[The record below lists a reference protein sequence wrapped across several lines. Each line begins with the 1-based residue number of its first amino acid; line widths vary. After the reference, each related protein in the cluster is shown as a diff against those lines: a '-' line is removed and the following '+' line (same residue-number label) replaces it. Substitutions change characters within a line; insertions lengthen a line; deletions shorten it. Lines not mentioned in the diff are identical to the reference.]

1 VGITGGAAKVA
12 LCRDE
17 FGYDVALDYRAE
29 SFVDD
34 LAEALPSGANAY
46 FDNTGGHISDAVMTH
61 LSVGA
66 RVVVC
71 GTASVP
77 SWDPWP
83 TGPRVER
90 LVLTRRLRI
99 MGLLAFDYQH
109 RADEALGRL
118 ASLVARGDIRVR
130 EEFLDGLD
138 AAPDSIAGLYRG
150 ENLGK
155 RIIRLENLDSTD
167 T

>member
-1 VGITGGAAKVA
+1 
-12 LCRDE
+12 
-17 FGYDVALDYRAE
+17 
-29 SFVDD
+29 
-34 LAEALPSGANAY
+34 
-46 FDNTGGHISDAVMTH
+46 
-61 LSVGA
+61 
-66 RVVVC
+66 
-71 GTASVP
+71 
-77 SWDPWP
+77 
-83 TGPRVER
+83 
-90 LVLTRRLRI
+90 

-118 ASLVARGDIRVR
+118 ASLVEGGHIRVR

-138 AAPDSIAGLYRG
+138 EAPDSIAGLYRG